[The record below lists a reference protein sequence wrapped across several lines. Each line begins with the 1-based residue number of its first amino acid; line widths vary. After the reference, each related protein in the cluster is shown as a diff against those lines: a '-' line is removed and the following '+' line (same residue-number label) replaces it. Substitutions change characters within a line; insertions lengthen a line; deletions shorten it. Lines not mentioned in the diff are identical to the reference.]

1 MLWVSQLASRNWRHI
16 YCIVNGI
23 TYLISKGSTAF
34 DEHRTHRGFFTQAV
48 SDTLIVTRQAASKG
62 GIPMDT
68 RTDEQRAYI
77 EALLNR
83 LRRLYVERAEMPG
96 EGEIL
101 SFEVLQKLCRHVVSE
116 GYGE

>member
-1 MLWVSQLASRNWRHI
+1 
-16 YCIVNGI
+16 
-23 TYLISKGSTAF
+23 
-34 DEHRTHRGFFTQAV
+34 
-48 SDTLIVTRQAASKG
+48 
-62 GIPMDT
+62 MDT

-101 SFEVLQKLCRHVVSE
+101 SFEVLQNLCRQVVSE